1 MTSSLFFLNLPKL
14 RFGGILN
21 IRVGEIIRVRS
32 VIPDATSRR
41 NIVTHKQTTN
51 ILKFLPSAKIVSHME
66 TEIKDMTDT
75 DKMLLED
82 CSEVLMSPV
91 QLTEITD
98 RVYQCENN
106 KKKFKPF
113 RLQDL
118 FLNFDSFPEEV
129 RERNCFRVSF
139 CVYRFDPSDARDIV
153 VAACP
158 KCNETI
164 SCKDLDADGKAECL
178 TCKVPTKLIY

>member
-32 VIPDATSRR
+32 VLPDATSRR

-66 TEIKDMTDT
+66 TEIKDMTDS

-98 RVYQCENN
+98 AKY
-106 KKKFKPF
+106 
-113 RLQDL
+113 
-118 FLNFDSFPEEV
+118 
-129 RERNCFRVSF
+129 
-139 CVYRFDPSDARDIV
+139 
-153 VAACP
+153 
-158 KCNETI
+158 
-164 SCKDLDADGKAECL
+164 
-178 TCKVPTKLIY
+178 

>member
-98 RVYQCENN
+98 RVY
-106 KKKFKPF
+106 
-113 RLQDL
+113 
-118 FLNFDSFPEEV
+118 
-129 RERNCFRVSF
+129 
-139 CVYRFDPSDARDIV
+139 
-153 VAACP
+153 
-158 KCNETI
+158 
-164 SCKDLDADGKAECL
+164 
-178 TCKVPTKLIY
+178 